1 MKSTRSPSSIR
12 SIRLPESLL
21 RPLKTLLGFRPI
33 PVPPHAFSVAPE
45 RLAYG
50 RFVRGAGEL
59 ELAAYREQELGPKLF
74 QQGLLGGP
82 LREPADFDAALAAL
96 LEGLDTPVHEAS
108 LVVPDTWL
116 RVTFTEVGELPR
128 NPATRTEVLRWK
140 LKRLVPFRVEELR
153 LGAVEVESLPD
164 TEATEPH
171 RMLLGFALDALLDQL
186 EASFSRAGIRI
197 GSITSASLA
206 LLGLL
211 AEPGSDGLTALAVVE
226 DGAYT
231 LAFARHGEPVLHRYK
246 GAAGAT
252 PEAARGGLVE
262 RDLKL
267 TRSFLEEQLPSEPIG
282 RILLV
287 SPPERE
293 PEWIEWLEAGLG
305 QAVEPLNRRHLP
317 LAESGML
324 ATSGSLPPW
333 RRLAPML
340 GAASQEVV

>member
-1 MKSTRSPSSIR
+1 M
-12 SIRLPESLL
+12 L
-21 RPLKTLLGFRPI
+21 RPLKSLLGFRPV
-33 PVPPHAFSVAPE
+33 PVPPHAFSVDPE

-50 RFVRGAGEL
+50 RFVRNGGEL

-74 QQGLLGGP
+74 QHGLLGGP
-82 LREPADFDAALAAL
+82 LREPATFDAKLGAL
-96 LEGLDTPVHEAS
+96 LEGLDAPVHDAS

-116 RVTFTEVGELPR
+116 RITFAEVGELPR
-128 NPATRTEVLRWK
+128 DPAARSEVLRWK

-153 LGAVEVESLPD
+153 LGSVQVEPLPD
-164 TEATEPH
+164 ADASEPN
-171 RMLLGFALDALLDQL
+171 RVLIGFALDALLEQL
-186 EASFSRAGIRI
+186 EDGFAKAGVRI
-197 GSITSASLA
+197 GSITSSSLV

-211 AEPGSDGLTALAVVE
+211 ADREPDGLTALAVVE
-226 DGAYT
+226 NGSYS

-246 GAAGAT
+246 AAAGAT
-252 PEAARGGLVE
+252 SEATRGGLVE

-267 TRSFLEEQLPSEPIG
+267 TRRFLEEQLPSEPIG

-305 QAVEPLNRRHLP
+305 QAVEPLTRRHLP
-317 LAESGML
+317 LTESGML
-324 ATSGSLPPW
+324 ATTASLPPW

-340 GAASQEVV
+340 GAARQEVS